1 MSSMIINLV
10 ISLLSGAGGAR
21 LLVGLLKKVNLGPVG
36 NLVVGAL
43 GGLLGGGATGG
54 GLGGLLGGGASS
66 AASAASAGGF
76 DIGSI
81 VSTLAGGGIGGIVLQ
96 LGVGLLKNALFKR

>member
-43 GGLLGGGATGG
+43 GGLLGGGATSGG
-54 GLGGLLGGGASS
+54 RGGLLGGASS

-81 VSTLAGGGIGGIVLQ
+81 VSTLAGGGIGGVVLQ
-96 LGVGLLKNALFKR
+96 LVVGLLKNALFKR